1 MTQNSSR
8 FFDEIAKMMS
18 NASGV
23 AQGFRRE
30 IDTLVQA
37 QVERVLNNLNVVK
50 REDFDVVR
58 DMAEKARAEN
68 EALAQRLSALE
79 QRLSDKA

>member
-1 MTQNSSR
+1 
-8 FFDEIAKMMS
+8 
-18 NASGV
+18 
-23 AQGFRRE
+23 
-30 IDTLVQA
+30 
-37 QVERVLNNLNVVK
+37 VK